1 MEIKTFDY
9 SFYLRVIRV
18 SSVIMASG
26 FMFLTG
32 CAVIQSL
39 LDAYTSYDLPE
50 NVTVV
55 APGWEMVGAI
65 FFIFVF
71 WNLVIINHLL
81 FIAIRIRE
89 NEFQLYTPFYKSRW
103 LTWDKIR
110 DVKEHFMSSQRRKII
125 TIGVDG
131 VTPYFQ
137 VIGFTQ
143 LHGGSAFLVFYQLNG
158 FKEFLQILNEKRP
171 GLLSMELRH
180 QIEAAGGL

>member
-9 SFYLRVIRV
+9 PFNLRVIRV

-26 FMFLTG
+26 ITLLVG
-32 CAVIQSL
+32 CTVIQSL

-65 FFIFVF
+65 FSVFVF
-71 WNLVIINHLL
+71 WNLLIVNHLL

-103 LTWDKIR
+103 LTWDKVR
-110 DVKEHFMSSQRRKII
+110 DVREHFMSGQRRRII

-131 VTPYFQ
+131 VSPYFRM
-137 VIGFTQ
+137 IGFAQ

-171 GLLSMELRH
+171 DLLTMEIRH
-180 QIEAAGGL
+180 QIETSVSL